1 MSHLYLL
8 LENTITAYVAFANGL
23 SFVLM
28 LVGYFALR
36 QKSEAFS
43 APEIEGLLKSQLLP
57 SVSVLAPAYN
67 EAATIRQSVRSML
80 RLRHSRLEVIVIND
94 GSTDATLKELIDE
107 FKLYRSSRIAR
118 GSLPTAGVR
127 GVYESRDQIPLLV
140 IDKHNGGKADA
151 LNCGINYAQHEL
163 FAAVDADSIIEADA
177 LLHISRPFLEHGEET
192 MASGGIIRVANGCTV
207 ADGAVSTLGL
217 PRNLLARFQIVEYLR
232 AFLAAR
238 VAMSYANS
246 LLIISGAF
254 GLFRR
259 SVVAAIGG
267 YRLDTVGE
275 DMELVVRIHRH
286 CREHDLPCRI
296 VFLSDS
302 VCWTEA
308 PESQRVLRRQ
318 RVRWQ
323 RGCFESILLH
333 SRMLGNWRFGSV
345 GLIGLPYFV
354 ICEVVGPFVELGG
367 YLATITGLCL
377 GRLSAGSVLL
387 FFAVSILFGLLM
399 SISSVLLEEMTI
411 CKYPNPRD
419 LLRLLCAAA
428 LENLGYRQINLLWR
442 VQAILQVLL
451 RTQRSWGDMERRGF
465 QYQP

>member
-1 MSHLYLL
+1 M
-8 LENTITAYVAFANGL
+8 N
-23 SFVLM
+23 
-28 LVGYFALR
+28 
-36 QKSEAFS
+36 
-43 APEIEGLLKSQLLP
+43 APSPNL
-57 SVSVLAPAYN
+57 
-67 EAATIRQSVRSML
+67 
-80 RLRHSRLEVIVIND
+80 H
-94 GSTDATLKELIDE
+94 
-107 FKLYRSSRIAR
+107 
-118 GSLPTAGVR
+118 
-127 GVYESRDQIPLLV
+127 
-140 IDKHNGGKADA
+140 ADA
-151 LNCGINYAQHEL
+151 LPRWSLDDLYTGRDDPHI
-163 FAAVDADSIIEADA
+163 DADLAAAAAANDA
-177 LLHISRPFLEHGEET
+177 L
-192 MASGGIIRVANGCTV
+192 VALKG
-207 ADGAVSTLGL
+207 
-217 PRNLLARFQIVEYLR
+217 

-238 VAMSYANS
+238 VAMSFANS
-246 LLIISGAF
+246 LLIVSGAF

-259 SVVAAIGG
+259 TVVAAIGG

-286 CREHDLPCRI
+286 CRETGLPCRI

-333 SRMLGNWRFGSV
+333 KRMLGNWRFGSV
-345 GLIGLPYFV
+345 GLLGLPYFV

-367 YLATITGLCL
+367 YIATITGLCL

-399 SISSVLLEEMTI
+399 SICSVLLEEMTI

-428 LENLGYRQINLLWR
+428 LENIGYRQINLLWR
-442 VQAILQVLL
+442 VQAILQVLC

-465 QYQP
+465 QPPHCAGP